1 MASSIES
8 LILHQGLLSQEEI
21 EEIHRVF
28 VMVDVEGTGSLTPG
42 ELRDMAV
49 QITGDPSFTFD
60 DARLLHAQLDTNYDG
75 KVRWEEFLQFV
86 CRWLH
91 ERGHVR
97 LKPRTDLP
105 SSLAE
110 KEALHRCLAELFSLG
125 KVNCDSELLPSD
137 HLDNRAETWDYLGEG
152 QRFSEQEKESYYTA
166 AFQSLAAPG
175 HLQQIFE
182 ELMQLDLG
190 IVLAGLRH
198 LRDLFGVLTL
208 FQSPA
213 DRHKIS
219 GYLLDLFNET
229 VSRGLMSRV
238 LQLLGPE
245 YPREVQ
251 WEALKIVTFFA
262 PGPRVPGLPE
272 THHFH
277 PKQRSTKQLVLNANA
292 GPLLLSL
299 CESKCVE
306 VRDQALLALGFI
318 ARHDLEERN
327 YLCSLGAHKYMLR
340 ILQRGLEALSLD
352 LPSVIRA
359 AWMLSILLGATM
371 PRDVNIPRFA
381 GIEMSEIAET
391 LAKLF
396 TLYDQEN
403 LIANSLAALAYT
415 LPYLFPNESTKPLL
429 DKTVQL
435 IHHPSLQVKRA
446 ALQTVC
452 NVVWASPTQSQLLTE
467 VGLCSKLTDILS
479 HPVDFVVKM
488 DAFTVLRSLIQK
500 GYTWELVNFAQLTT
514 QLQMIIASDPELRWE
529 AVKLVKAMTFSNLR
543 LAVEDM
549 MRAGMTRTLF
559 QYMICFK
566 EVNSVV
572 LQVYSASC
580 FTYNFSYLNDCALV
594 LDRFALLGWPS
605 GDFKM
610 ANAFAKYFDQAEAAY
625 MFEVI
630 KVLTN
635 EVRKGNQDLYQ
646 LNHGEVTL
654 EKSLCDLLEHFIKL
668 HSSTP
673 SPNSNNLQ
681 EYLSSTLTYFKS
693 VLKQTNF
700 DFLTSSQITAE
711 SIMSRVRTFVT
722 FTQNVKCMEE
732 QGYPNGD
739 NRLIQNVRR
748 EDLNFYGLKRLVT
761 LT

>member
-28 VMVDVEGTGSLTPG
+28 VMVDVEGTGSLTPAA
-42 ELRDMAV
+42 LHDMAV
-49 QITGDPSFTFD
+49 QITGDPSFTYD

-75 KVRWEEFLQFV
+75 KVKWEEFLQFV

-110 KEALHRCLAELFSLG
+110 KEALHKCIAELFSLG
-125 KVNCDSELLPSD
+125 KVNYDSELLPSD

-152 QRFSEQEKESYYTA
+152 QRFTEQEKANYYSA
-166 AFQSLAAPG
+166 AFQAFATPG
-175 HLQQIFE
+175 YFQQICE
-182 ELMQLDLG
+182 ELLQLDLQ
-190 IVLAGLRH
+190 IVLSGLRH

-208 FQSPA
+208 FQTPT

-219 GYLLDLFNET
+219 GFLLDLFSET
-229 VSRGLMSRV
+229 VSKQVINRV
-238 LQLLGPE
+238 LQLLGQE

-272 THHFH
+272 SHHFH
-277 PKQRSTKQLVLNANA
+277 PKLRATKQLLLNSNA
-292 GPLLLSL
+292 GPLILSL

-327 YLCSLGAHKYMLR
+327 FLCSLNAHKYMLR
-340 ILQRGLEALSLD
+340 ILQRGIEALSLD

-359 AWMLSILLGATM
+359 AWVLSILLGATM
-371 PRDVNIPRFA
+371 PRDGDIPRFA
-381 GIEMSEIAET
+381 AIEMSEIADT
-391 LAKLF
+391 LGKLF
-396 TLYDQEN
+396 TLYDQDN

-415 LPYLFPNESTKPLL
+415 LPYLYPNETTKPLL
-429 DKTVQL
+429 DKIVQL
-435 IHHPSLQVKRA
+435 IRHPSLQVKRA
-446 ALQTVC
+446 SLQTVC
-452 NVVWASPTQSQLLTE
+452 NVIWASPTHSQLLTE
-467 VGLCSKLTDILS
+467 VGLCSKITDILS
-479 HPVDFVVKM
+479 HPIDFVVKL

-543 LAVEDM
+543 LAVEEM
-549 MRAGMTRTLF
+549 IRAGMTRTLF

-566 EVNSVV
+566 EVNPVV
-572 LQVYSASC
+572 MHVYSTDC

-594 LDRFALLGWPS
+594 LDRFLLMGWPS
-605 GDFKM
+605 GDFRIS
-610 ANAFAKYFDQAEAAY
+610 NAFSKYFDQPEAAY
-625 MFEVI
+625 LFEVVKI
-630 KVLTN
+630 LTN
-635 EVRKGNQDLYQ
+635 EVRKGNHDLYQ

-668 HSSTP
+668 QMTSTNV
-673 SPNSNNLQ
+673 SLQ
-681 EYLSSTLTYFKS
+681 EYLMSMLTYFKS

-700 DFLTSSQITAE
+700 DFLASSQITAE
-711 SIMSRVRTFVT
+711 SILARVRSFVSAR
-722 FTQNVKCMEE
+722 QNVKCMDE

-739 NRLIQNVRR
+739 NRLIHNVRH
-748 EDLNFYGLKRLVT
+748 EDLTFYGLKRLVLPT
-761 LT
+761 